1 VTKASYERLSAQD
14 SSFLRFDGG
23 RGELNI
29 CAVALFE
36 PGPLVAGGGLDV
48 ERLRAYVASRL
59 PLLPRH
65 RQRLATAPLGGPP
78 IWVDDGRFDLAHHV
92 RRAALPAPGSPR
104 LLRELAGRIASEP
117 LDPGRPLWELWGIE
131 GLEGGGF
138 ALVAKVHHCLVDG
151 VSGVAL
157 AAQLLSAT
165 PESAFEPAGPWQPRP
180 PPDWLDFLGD
190 GLAGAV
196 QLSVD
201 TVRGAAQALWR
212 PQATAA
218 GVAEA
223 TAASLAAL
231 RAGLAPKASTP
242 LNQPIGRQRRLELRS
257 LELAELRDL
266 RKRLDGS
273 LNDVVLA
280 LVAGALHHFLRERGA
295 SPGRRD
301 LRVVVPVDTRTAV
314 DGVRAG
320 NRVSAWFLGLP
331 VGERDP
337 RRRFEQIRAQTRELK
352 RRRPEQGVDLFLRFA
367 DWSGLSLLPNLG
379 VSLVQWL
386 QPYNLIVTNVRGPD
400 VPLYLLGA
408 RLREFYP
415 LLPLF
420 EGQGLAVAAL
430 SYLGRLHFGLTGDW
444 DRVPDLEQLGGALE
458 VAFRELRERA
468 ENPERRPPQR
478 RPVRERRGARRRPRQ
493 PLAGTLEARG
503 FDPILSR

>member
-1 VTKASYERLSAQD
+1 VTNAGYERLSAQD

-29 CAVALFE
+29 CAVAVFE

-59 PLLPRH
+59 PLLPHH
-65 RQRLATAPLGGPP
+65 RQRLDEAPLGSPR
-78 IWVDDGRFDLAHHV
+78 IWVDDDRFDLAHHV
-92 RRAALPAPGSPR
+92 RRAALPVPGSRR
-104 LLRELAGRIASEP
+104 LLLELAGRIASEP
-117 LDPGRPLWELWGIE
+117 LDPRRPLWELWGVE

-157 AAQLLSAT
+157 AAQLLSTT
-165 PESAFEPAGPWQPRP
+165 PEATFEPADPWRPRP
-180 PPDWLDFLGD
+180 RPGLLDFLSD
-190 GLAGAV
+190 GLASAGK
-196 QLSVD
+196 LSLD
-201 TVRGAAQALWR
+201 TVRGAAGALWR
-212 PQATAA
+212 PRATATR
-218 GVAEA
+218 VVDA

-231 RAGLAPKASTP
+231 RAGLTPRAPTP
-242 LNQPIGRQRRLELRS
+242 LNEPIGRQRRLELRS

-273 LNDVVLA
+273 LNDVVLT
-280 LVAGALHHFLRERGA
+280 LVAGALHHFLRGRGA
-295 SPGRRD
+295 GPGRRD
-301 LRVVVPVDTRTAV
+301 LRVVVPVDTRTASE
-314 DGVRAG
+314 GARSG

-331 VGERDP
+331 IGERDP

-352 RRRPEQGVDLFLRFA
+352 NSRPEQGVDLFLRFA
-367 DWSGLSLLPNLG
+367 DWSGLSALPSLG
-379 VSLVQWL
+379 VSLVRWL

-408 RLREFYP
+408 PLREFYP

-444 DRVPDLEQLGGALE
+444 DRVPDLERLGGALE
-458 VAFRELRERA
+458 LALCELRERA
-468 ENPERRPPQR
+468 ESPEPRPSGPPGPP
-478 RPVRERRGARRRPRQ
+478 RPLRPRH
-493 PLAGTLEARG
+493 PTGTI
-503 FDPILSR
+503 PPHSRQTGS